1 MSYNYTFEN
10 FDNINND
17 VFIMHKTFEDFIIEL
32 IDIIKVNIILLAPI
46 IMPLLLGYI
55 IGKIHLNSIQRY
67 EDLNKRIMV
76 INNELSKYDN
86 IIDEIDKM
94 DNDINQQITYIFN
107 ELQSIKSHINIMNE
121 LLCSEINNNNIFN
134 KNIHE
139 KIDLINKQL
148 KELFNRVASIEI
160 KENYVLIGYRKHT
173 DIPVF
178 VSTEI
183 TKISNEEIKK
193 YHLQETCII
202 LPLLT
207 SLPKLK
213 EIHMQQIEGL
223 WLSFDKITLKKP
235 GSDKLMYACDHIPP
249 GSHYTPLK
257 DSLYKHNIPKIE
269 SFCNTIGV
277 KLILNIE
284 QNNANIY

>member
-94 DNDINQQITYIFN
+94 DYDINQQISDISN

-160 KENYVLIGYRKHT
+160 KENYVLIGYRKST

-213 EIHMQQIEGL
+213 EIHMQQLEGL

-235 GSDKLMYACDHIPP
+235 GSDKLMYAGEYIPP
-249 GSHYTPLK
+249 GGHYRLLK
-257 DSLYKHNIPKIE
+257 DSIYKHNIPKIE

-277 KLILNIE
+277 KLIFNIE

>member
-1 MSYNYTFEN
+1 MTHNYTFEN
-10 FDNINND
+10 FDNINSNI
-17 VFIMHKTFEDFIIEL
+17 FISSLTLEDYIIEL

-46 IMPLLLGYI
+46 TIALLLGYI

-67 EDLNKRIMV
+67 EDLNKRIMDV
-76 INNELSKYDN
+76 NNELSKYDN

-94 DNDINQQITYIFN
+94 DNDINQQIIYIFN
-107 ELQSIKSHINIMNE
+107 ELQSIKSHINTMNE

-202 LPLLT
+202 LPLLA

-213 EIHMQQIEGL
+213 EIHMPQLQGL
-223 WLSFDKITLKKP
+223 WLSFDKIILKKP
-235 GSDKLMYACDHIPP
+235 STDTLMYAGEPLGP
-249 GSHYTPLK
+249 GSHYTHPK
-257 DSLYKHNIPKIE
+257 DSVYKHNIPKIE

-277 KLILNIE
+277 KLIFNIE